1 MESEDF
7 SMSEIINVD
16 LINSLLE
23 QKPTEAQVDEILD
36 KALNLKGLTLE
47 ESATLLNVEDDKILE
62 KVFKAAKKL
71 KEKIYG
77 KRIVLFAPLY
87 LANYCA
93 NNCLYCAFRV
103 ANKDMVRTKLTADEV
118 IEEAKIIMNQG
129 HKRVLLVAGEDL
141 KKCGLDYIQEI
152 IDKIYEQKVFN
163 GEIRR
168 LNINIAPLDV
178 EGFKRLAGMGIGT
191 FQSFQE
197 TYHPEVYKEM
207 HISGPKANY
216 QWRLETMNRAIEG
229 GIKDFGIGALFG
241 LCDYRFEVLSILMH
255 ADYLDKTYGVGP
267 HTISIPRIEYA
278 EGSDVSKNPP
288 HAITDNQFKKI
299 IATLRLSVPYTGMIL
314 TTRESAKFRKECLEL
329 GVSQVSAGS
338 KTDPGGYSNK
348 HATPQF
354 QVGDTR
360 SLEEVLMELV
370 EGGYMPSFCTSCYRK
385 GRVGKDFMDLAKPGL
400 IKRFCN
406 TNAILT
412 FQEYLNDYAPQELK
426 KTGEALIL
434 KEIEAIDDEK
444 IKAEVKSKLASI
456 QNGQRDMH
464 I

>member
-1 MESEDF
+1 
-7 SMSEIINVD
+7 MSEIINVD
-16 LINSLLE
+16 LINSLME
-23 QKPTEAQVDEILD
+23 EKPTQEQVENILN
-36 KALNLKGLTLE
+36 KALELKGLDLK
-47 ESATLLNVEDDKILE
+47 ESAMLLNIEDDNLLKKL
-62 KVFKAAKKL
+62 FAAAKEL

-87 LANYCA
+87 LNNYCV
-93 NNCLYCAFRV
+93 NNCLYCAFRA
-103 ANKDMVRTKLTADEV
+103 ANKEMSRRQLSADEV
-118 IEEAKIIMNQG
+118 VEEAKIIMSQG
-129 HKRVLLVAGEDL
+129 HKRILLVAGEDL
-141 KKCGLDYIQEI
+141 KRSNLDYIQEI

-168 LNINIAPLDV
+168 LNINIAPLSV
-178 EGFKRLAGMGIGT
+178 EDFRRLAGMGIGT

-197 TYHPEVYKEM
+197 TYHPEVYREM
-207 HISGPKANY
+207 HVSGPKANY
-216 QWRLETMNRAIEG
+216 QWRLETMSRAIEG

-241 LCDYRFEVLSILMH
+241 LCDYRFEVLATLMH
-255 ADYLDKTYGVGP
+255 ADYLDKVMGIGP

-278 EGSDVSKNPP
+278 QGSDVSKNPP
-288 HAITDNQFKKI
+288 HAITDGQFKKI
-299 IATLRLSVPYTGMIL
+299 ISVLRLSVPYTGIIL
-314 TTRESAKFRKECLEL
+314 TTRESAKFRRECLEL

-338 KTDPGGYSNK
+338 KTDPGGYSDK

-360 SLEEVLMELV
+360 SIEEILLELV
-370 EGGYMPSFCTSCYRK
+370 QGGYMPSFCTSCYRK

-412 FQEYLNDYAPQELK
+412 FQEYLNDYAPEELK
-426 KTGEALIL
+426 KAGEELIE
-434 KEIEAIDDEK
+434 KEISMVDDEK
-444 IKAEVKSKLASI
+444 IKAEIRKRLEKI
-456 QNGQRDMH
+456 QNGERDLY

>member
-1 MESEDF
+1 
-7 SMSEIINVD
+7 MSEIINVD
-16 LINSLLE
+16 LINSLLDE
-23 QKPTEAQVDEILD
+23 KPTETQVEAILN
-36 KALNLKGLTLE
+36 KALELKGLDLK
-47 ESATLLNVEDDKILE
+47 ESAMLLNIEDDNLLN
-62 KVFKAAKKL
+62 KVFVAAKEL

-77 KRIVLFAPLY
+77 KRIVIFAPLY

-103 ANKDMVRTKLTADEV
+103 ANKDMVRRKLTSDEV
-118 IEEAKIIMNQG
+118 VEEAKIVMNQG
-129 HKRVLLVAGEDL
+129 HKRLLLVAGEDL
-141 KKCGLDYIQEI
+141 KRCNLDYIQEI

-178 EGFKRLAGMGIGT
+178 EGFRRLAGMGIGT

-197 TYHPEVYKEM
+197 TYHPEVYKQM

-216 QWRLETMNRAIEG
+216 EWRLETMSRAIEG

-241 LCDYRFEVLSILMH
+241 LCDYRFEVLATLMH
-255 ADYLDKTYGVGP
+255 ADYLDKNLGIGP

-278 EGSDVSKNPP
+278 EGSDVAKNPP
-288 HAITDNQFKKI
+288 HAITDKQFKKI
-299 IATLRLSVPYTGMIL
+299 ISVLRLSVPYTGIIL
-314 TTRESAKFRKECLEL
+314 TTRENAKFRRECLEL

-338 KTDPGGYSNK
+338 KTDPGGYSDK

-360 SLEEVLMELV
+360 SIEEILLELV
-370 EGGYMPSFCTSCYRK
+370 QGGYMPSFCTSCYRK

-412 FQEYLNDYAPQELK
+412 FQEYLNDYAPEELK
-426 KTGEALIL
+426 KAGESLIA
-434 KEIEAIDDEK
+434 KEISDINDEK
-444 IKAEVKSKLASI
+444 IKSEVEKRLARI
-456 QNGQRDMH
+456 QTGERDLY

>member
-1 MESEDF
+1 MRIF
-7 SMSEIINVD
+7 IMSEIINVD
-16 LINSLLE
+16 LVNSLLE
-23 QKPTEAQVDEILD
+23 EKPSHAQVEEILN
-36 KALNLKGLTLE
+36 KALKLQGLDLKD
-47 ESATLLNVEDDKILE
+47 SAMLLNIEDDNLLD
-62 KVFKAAKKL
+62 KVFAAAKEL

-87 LANYCA
+87 LNNYCV

-103 ANKDMVRTKLTADEV
+103 GNKEMERRQLTSDEV
-118 IEEAKIIMNQG
+118 VEEAKIIMNQG
-129 HKRVLLVAGEDL
+129 HKRILLVAGEDL
-141 KKCGLDYIQEI
+141 KRSNLDYVQEI

-178 EGFKRLAGMGIGT
+178 EGFRRLAGMGIGT

-207 HISGPKANY
+207 HVSGPKSNY
-216 QWRLETMNRAIEG
+216 QWRLETMSRAIEG

-241 LCDYRFEVLSILMH
+241 LCDYRFEVLATLMH
-255 ADYLDKTYGVGP
+255 ADYLDRTFGVGP

-278 EGSDVSKNPP
+278 QGSDVAKNPP
-288 HAITDNQFKKI
+288 HAITDKQFKKI
-299 IATLRLSVPYTGMIL
+299 VSVLRLSVPYTGIIL
-314 TTRESAKFRKECLEL
+314 TTRESAKFRRECLEL

-360 SLEEVLMELV
+360 SIEEILLELV
-370 EGGYMPSFCTSCYRK
+370 QGGYMPSFCTSCYRK

-412 FQEYLNDYAPQELK
+412 FQEYLNDYAPEELK
-426 KTGEALIL
+426 KAGEELIK
-434 KEIEAIDDEK
+434 KEIAMVDDEK
-444 IKAEVKSKLASI
+444 IKAEIEKRLAKIS
-456 QNGQRDMH
+456 NGERDLY

>member
-1 MESEDF
+1 
-7 SMSEIINVD
+7 MSEIINVD
-16 LINSLLE
+16 LINSLME
-23 QKPTEAQVDEILD
+23 EKPTQEQVESILN
-36 KALNLKGLTLE
+36 KALELKGLDLK
-47 ESATLLNVEDDKILE
+47 ESAMLLNIEDDNLLKKL
-62 KVFKAAKKL
+62 FAAAKEL

-87 LANYCA
+87 LNNYCV
-93 NNCLYCAFRV
+93 NNCLYCAFRA
-103 ANKDMVRTKLTADEV
+103 ANKEMSRRQLSADEV
-118 IEEAKIIMNQG
+118 VEEAKIIMSQG
-129 HKRVLLVAGEDL
+129 HKRILLVAGEDL
-141 KKCGLDYIQEI
+141 KRSNLDYIQEI

-168 LNINIAPLDV
+168 LNINIAPLSV
-178 EGFKRLAGMGIGT
+178 EDFRRLAGMGIGT

-207 HISGPKANY
+207 HVSGPKANY
-216 QWRLETMNRAIEG
+216 KWRLETMSRAIEG

-241 LCDYRFEVLSILMH
+241 LCDYRFEVLATLMH
-255 ADYLDKTYGVGP
+255 ADYLDKVMGIGP

-278 EGSDVSKNPP
+278 QGSDVSKNPP
-288 HAITDNQFKKI
+288 HAITDGQFKKI
-299 IATLRLSVPYTGMIL
+299 ISVLRLSVPYTGIIL
-314 TTRESAKFRKECLEL
+314 TTRESAKFRRECLEL

-338 KTDPGGYSNK
+338 KTDPGGYSDK

-360 SLEEVLMELV
+360 SIEEILLELV
-370 EGGYMPSFCTSCYRK
+370 QGGYMPSFCTSCYRK

-412 FQEYLNDYAPQELK
+412 FQEYLNDYAPEELK
-426 KTGEALIL
+426 KAGEELIE
-434 KEIEAIDDEK
+434 KEISMVDDEK
-444 IKAEVKSKLASI
+444 IKAEIRKRLEKI
-456 QNGQRDMH
+456 QNGERDLY

>member
-1 MESEDF
+1 
-7 SMSEIINVD
+7 MSEIINVD
-16 LINSLLE
+16 LINSLLDE
-23 QKPTEAQVDEILD
+23 KTDEKKVDEILN
-36 KALNLKGLTLE
+36 KALELKGLNLK
-47 ESATLLNVEDDKILE
+47 ESAMLLNIEDDKLLN
-62 KVFKAAKKL
+62 KLFSAAKQL

-87 LANYCA
+87 LTNYCC

-103 ANKDMVRTKLTADEV
+103 ENKEIIRKKLTADETV
-118 IEEAKIIMNQG
+118 EEAKVIMSQG
-129 HKRVLLVAGEDL
+129 HKRILLVAGEDL
-141 KKCGLDYIQEI
+141 KRCNLDYIQEI

-178 EGFKRLAGMGIGT
+178 EGFRRLAGMGIGT

-197 TYHPEVYKEM
+197 TYDPEVYKQM
-207 HISGPKANY
+207 HVSGPKANY
-216 QWRLETMNRAIEG
+216 EWRLDTMNRAIEG
-229 GIKDFGIGALFG
+229 GIQDYGIGALFG
-241 LCDYRFEVLSILMH
+241 LCDYRFEVLATLMH
-255 ADYLDKTYGVGP
+255 ADYLEKTFGVGP

-278 EGSDVSKNPP
+278 QGSDVSKNPP
-288 HAITDNQFKKI
+288 HAITDKQFKKI
-299 IATLRLSVPYTGMIL
+299 VSILRLSVPYTGIIL
-314 TTRESAKFRKECLEL
+314 TTRESAEFRRECLEL

-338 KTDPGGYSNK
+338 KTDPGGYSDK

-360 SLEEVLMELV
+360 SIEEVLLELV
-370 EGGYMPSFCTSCYRK
+370 NGEFIPSFCTSCYRK

-412 FQEYLNDYAPQELK
+412 FKEYLDDYASEELK
-426 KTGEALIL
+426 KAGESLIA
-434 KEIEAIDDEK
+434 KEISLVEDEK
-444 IKAEVKSKLASI
+444 IKTEIEKRLARI
-456 QNGQRDMH
+456 QSGERDVY

>member
-1 MESEDF
+1 
-7 SMSEIINVD
+7 MSEIINVD
-16 LINSLLE
+16 LVNSLLE
-23 QKPTEAQVDEILD
+23 EKPSHAQVEEILN
-36 KALNLKGLTLE
+36 KALKLQGLDLKD
-47 ESATLLNVEDDKILE
+47 SAMLLNIEDDNLLD
-62 KVFKAAKKL
+62 KVFAAAKEL

-87 LANYCA
+87 LNNYCV

-103 ANKDMVRTKLTADEV
+103 GNKEMERRQLTSDEV
-118 IEEAKIIMNQG
+118 VEEAKIIMNQG
-129 HKRVLLVAGEDL
+129 HKRILLVAGEDL
-141 KKCGLDYIQEI
+141 KRSNLDYVQEI

-178 EGFKRLAGMGIGT
+178 EGFRRLAGMGIGT

-207 HISGPKANY
+207 HVSGPKSNY
-216 QWRLETMNRAIEG
+216 QWRLETMSRAIEG

-241 LCDYRFEVLSILMH
+241 LCDYRFEVLATLMH
-255 ADYLDKTYGVGP
+255 ADYLDRTFGVGP

-278 EGSDVSKNPP
+278 QGSDVAKNPP
-288 HAITDNQFKKI
+288 HAITDKQFKKI
-299 IATLRLSVPYTGMIL
+299 VSVLRLSVPYTGIIL
-314 TTRESAKFRKECLEL
+314 TTRESAKFRRECLEL

-360 SLEEVLMELV
+360 SIEEILLELV
-370 EGGYMPSFCTSCYRK
+370 QGGYMPSFCTSCYRK

-412 FQEYLNDYAPQELK
+412 FQEYLNDYAPEELK
-426 KTGEALIL
+426 KAGEELIK
-434 KEIEAIDDEK
+434 KEIAMVDDEK
-444 IKAEVKSKLASI
+444 IKAEIEKRLAKIS
-456 QNGQRDMH
+456 NGERDLY

>member
-1 MESEDF
+1 
-7 SMSEIINVD
+7 MSEIINVD
-16 LINSLLE
+16 LINSLLDE
-23 QKPTEAQVDEILD
+23 KPTEAKVEEILN
-36 KALNLKGLTLE
+36 KALELKGLDLKD
-47 ESATLLNVEDDKILE
+47 SAMLLNIEDDNLLN
-62 KVFKAAKKL
+62 KVFSAAKQL

-87 LANYCA
+87 LNNYCV

-103 ANKDMVRTKLTADEV
+103 ANKEMERRQLTADEV
-118 IEEAKIIMNQG
+118 VEEAKIIMNQG
-129 HKRVLLVAGEDL
+129 HKRILLVAGEDL
-141 KKCGLDYIQEI
+141 KRSNLDYIQEI
-152 IDKIYEQKVFN
+152 IDKIYEKKVFN

-197 TYHPEVYKEM
+197 TYHPEVYKQM
-207 HISGPKANY
+207 HISGPKSNY

-241 LCDYRFEVLSILMH
+241 LCDYRFEVLATLMH
-255 ADYLDKTYGVGP
+255 ADYLDKTFGVGP

-278 EGSDVSKNPP
+278 EGSDVAKNPP
-288 HAITDNQFKKI
+288 HAITDKQFKKI
-299 IATLRLSVPYTGMIL
+299 IAVLRLTVPYTGIIL
-314 TTRESAKFRKECLEL
+314 TTRESAGFRKECLEL

-360 SLEEVLMELV
+360 TIEEILLELV
-370 EGGYMPSFCTSCYRK
+370 QGGYMPSFCTSCYRK

-412 FQEYLNDYAPQELK
+412 FQEYLNDYAPEELK
-426 KTGEALIL
+426 KAGESLIA
-434 KEIEAIDDEK
+434 KEILDIDDEK
-444 IKAEVKSKLASI
+444 IKSEIEKRLVRI
-456 QNGQRDMH
+456 QKGERDLY

>member
-1 MESEDF
+1 MEE
-7 SMSEIINVD
+7 
-16 LINSLLE
+16 
-23 QKPTEAQVDEILD
+23 KPTQEQVESILN
-36 KALNLKGLTLE
+36 KALELKGLDLK
-47 ESATLLNVEDDKILE
+47 ESAMLLNIEDDNLLKKL
-62 KVFKAAKKL
+62 FAAAKEL

-87 LANYCA
+87 LNNYCV
-93 NNCLYCAFRV
+93 NNCLYCAFRA
-103 ANKDMVRTKLTADEV
+103 ANKEMSRRQLSADEV
-118 IEEAKIIMNQG
+118 VEEAKIIMSQG
-129 HKRVLLVAGEDL
+129 HKRILLVAGEDL
-141 KKCGLDYIQEI
+141 KRSNLDYIQEI

-168 LNINIAPLDV
+168 LNINIAPLSV
-178 EGFKRLAGMGIGT
+178 EDFRRLAGMGIGT

-197 TYHPEVYKEM
+197 TYHPEVYREM
-207 HISGPKANY
+207 HVSGPKANY
-216 QWRLETMNRAIEG
+216 QWRLETMSRAIEG

-241 LCDYRFEVLSILMH
+241 LCDYRFEVLATLMH
-255 ADYLDKTYGVGP
+255 ADYLDKVMGIGP

-278 EGSDVSKNPP
+278 QGSDVSKNPP
-288 HAITDNQFKKI
+288 HAITDGQFKKI
-299 IATLRLSVPYTGMIL
+299 ISVLRLSVPYTGIIL
-314 TTRESAKFRKECLEL
+314 TTRESAKFRRECLEL

-338 KTDPGGYSNK
+338 KTDPGGYSDK

-360 SLEEVLMELV
+360 SIEEILLELV
-370 EGGYMPSFCTSCYRK
+370 QGGYMPSFCTSCYRK

-412 FQEYLNDYAPQELK
+412 FQEYLNDYAPEELK
-426 KTGEALIL
+426 KAGEELIE
-434 KEIEAIDDEK
+434 KEISMVDDEK
-444 IKAEVKSKLASI
+444 IKAEIRKRLEKI
-456 QNGQRDMH
+456 QNGERDLY